1 MKGKVLDFNTA
12 TSQGVIA
19 GEDGKRYNFA
29 GSEWKSEG
37 NAGAGLTVDF
47 VATGENATQ
56 LYIDKNIAT
65 ASSKKIAAA
74 LLAFFFGAFGVHK
87 FYLGYNKQ
95 GVIMLLTFLF
105 GFILL
110 GLPSIAIGIIAFI
123 EFILYITKSDDDF
136 DQTYVIGQRPWF

>member
-1 MKGKVLDFNTA
+1 MKGKVLDFNST
-12 TSQGVIA
+12 TLQGVIA
-19 GEDGKRYNFA
+19 GDDGKRYSFDGA
-29 GSEWKSEG
+29 EWKSEG
-37 NAGAGLTVDF
+37 VAGAGLVVDF
-47 VATGENATQ
+47 VAEGDGAKQ
-56 LYIDKNIAT
+56 LYIDKTIAT
-65 ASSKKIAAA
+65 VSSTKVAAA

-87 FYLGYNKQ
+87 FYLGYNRQ

-123 EFILYITKSDDDF
+123 EFILYITKSDADF

>member
-1 MKGKVLDFNTA
+1 MKGKILDFNAT

-19 GEDGKRYNFA
+19 GDDGKRYNFEA
-29 GSEWKSEG
+29 AEWKSEG
-37 NAGAGLTVDF
+37 FAGAGLAVDF
-47 VATGENATQ
+47 VAEGDTAKQ
-56 LYIDKNIAT
+56 LYMDKSIVP
-65 ASSKKIAAA
+65 ASSKKVAAA

-123 EFILYITKSDDDF
+123 EFILYITKSDEDF
-136 DQTYVIGQRPWF
+136 EQTYVIGQRPWF